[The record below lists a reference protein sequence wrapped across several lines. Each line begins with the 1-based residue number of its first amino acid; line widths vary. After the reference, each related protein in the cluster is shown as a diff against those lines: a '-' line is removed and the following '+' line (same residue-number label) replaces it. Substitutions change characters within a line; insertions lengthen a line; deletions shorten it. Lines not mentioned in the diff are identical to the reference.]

1 MILNNI
7 LIIIQFS
14 LIIIILSYE
23 KKLIVTSFSLD
34 MAGEILALSA
44 TLSFVASNI
53 LFRKCDHEVSPI
65 FINTFRTFIGVLT
78 FIIIAWFAGILSS
91 IFLLSWELWL
101 LLILSFIFGQVIGD
115 TSYFTAQKELGPT
128 KALAIS
134 MTYPLFSFVLSLIFL
149 NETFNWSIIVSFLFI
164 SAGVFIISKE
174 QMKIQTETIKSNL
187 LSKNT
192 KKKAF
197 FSVLFAFLAS
207 LGWASGLV
215 IIDFATN
222 KINDQLD
229 LGPYSSILGNVIRFP
244 AAFLILTTLLYS
256 TEKKAVRKISKTSYG
271 WLIAASLIGTS
282 LGAFL
287 YTEAARVAGAT
298 IMSLMASANPLFS
311 IPLAY
316 LINKE
321 KITKITFFGVILI
334 IIGVVIIIIR

>member
-1 MILNNI
+1 
-7 LIIIQFS
+7 
-14 LIIIILSYE
+14 
-23 KKLIVTSFSLD
+23 

-53 LFRKCDHEVSPI
+53 LFRKCDHDVSPI
-65 FINTFRTFIGVLT
+65 FINAFRTLIGVFT
-78 FIIIAWFAGILSS
+78 FIIIAWFSGIFSS

-134 MTYPLFSFVLSLIFL
+134 MTYPLFSFILSLIFL
-149 NETFNWSIIVSFLFI
+149 NETFNWWIILSFLFI
-164 SAGVFIISKE
+164 SAGVFFIARE
-174 QMKIQTETIKSNL
+174 QMKIQTE
-187 LSKNT
+187 NT
-192 KKKAF
+192 KLKTSSKKSKKKTFLA
-197 FSVLFAFLAS
+197 VLFAFLAS
-207 LGWASGLV
+207 LGWAAGLV

-222 KINDQLD
+222 KINDQLN
-229 LGPYSSILGNVIRFP
+229 LGAYSSILGNVIRFP

-256 TEKKAVRKISKTSYG
+256 TEKKPLRNISKTSYG

-321 KITKITFFGVILI
+321 KITKTTFFGVILI
-334 IIGVVIIIIR
+334 MIGVMIIIVR